1 MTRLATVWRLTT
13 TDGVPR
19 RAAIVAAIVGTVL
32 TLINQGDALVSGHSL
47 NWAKVVL
54 TYCVPYLVNTH
65 GAVSAALAA
74 QRRAIASSAAR

>member
-1 MTRLATVWRLTT
+1 MAQLAIIWRLATSG
-13 TDGVPR
+13 GVPR

-32 TLINQGDALVSGHSL
+32 TLINQGDALASGHAL

-74 QRRAIASSAAR
+74 RSQAA

>member
-1 MTRLATVWRLTT
+1 MARLTSVWRLATSN
-13 TDGVPR
+13 GVPQ

-32 TLINQGDALVSGHSL
+32 TLINQGDAIVSGHGL
-47 NWAKVVL
+47 NWLKVAL

-74 QRRAIASSAAR
+74 PTQR